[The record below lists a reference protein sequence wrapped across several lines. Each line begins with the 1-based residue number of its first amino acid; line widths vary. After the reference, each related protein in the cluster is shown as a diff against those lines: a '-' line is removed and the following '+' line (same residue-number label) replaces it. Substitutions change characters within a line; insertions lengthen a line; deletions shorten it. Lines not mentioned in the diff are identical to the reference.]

1 MAKATG
7 HEIILYFSITLV
19 YETKR

>member
-1 MAKATG
+1 MSHAG

-19 YETKR
+19 YETKG